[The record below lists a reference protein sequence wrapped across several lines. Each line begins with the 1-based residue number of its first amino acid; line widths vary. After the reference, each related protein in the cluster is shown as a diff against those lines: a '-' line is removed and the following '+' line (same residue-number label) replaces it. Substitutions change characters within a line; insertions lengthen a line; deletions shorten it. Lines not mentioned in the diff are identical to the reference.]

1 MRSDEAGMAIPML
14 FQGDYKQVIL
24 YYDGTPRSVST
35 SGCGATSVSMIVAY
49 LTGNTEQ
56 TPYTLFCEACDAG
69 RYNGAG
75 WDHTTLSHY
84 ANRYGVKTR
93 WIRNSGKDIVEAL
106 RAGKPVIA
114 HMGPGIFTSRGHY
127 VVLRG
132 VTADGKI
139 LINDPISPNKCGKAF
154 PIQTLLTQAK
164 GSNAFMV
171 CWTEDGAEEADLP
184 ETAEAAPAE
193 ANLTE
198 ANLTEVNPAETPE
211 APQPETTDETQAAQ
225 ADMPPNDTEGGTL

>member
-1 MRSDEAGMAIPML
+1 MAIPQL
-14 FQGDYKQVIL
+14 FQTDYPDTVCIIR
-24 YYDGTPRSVST
+24 GIPRSVAS
-35 SGCGATSVSMIVAY
+35 SGCAATCLSMVIAY

-69 RYNGAG
+69 HYNGAG

-84 ANRYGVKTR
+84 ASRYGVKTR

-139 LINDPISPNKCGKAF
+139 LINDPVSPNKCGKAF

-164 GSNAFMV
+164 GSHAFMV
-171 CWTEDGAEEADLP
+171 CWTGDEMEETDLT

-211 APQPETTDETQAAQ
+211 APQTETTDETQAAQ
-225 ADMPPNDTEGGTL
+225 ADMTPNDTEGGTL